1 MAKYRTFTPEFKA
14 QVVLEILT
22 GAKSAAAICRE
33 HHLKDSVVS
42 RWKQEFLQEAA
53 KIFQHDEA
61 HQQAEA
67 RIAELERLV
76 GRLTLQ
82 LEIAKKAS
90 ALLEQAQ
97 TRNARSFTNSPPSI
111 RSD

>member
-14 QVVLEILT
+14 QVVLELLT
-22 GAKSAAAICRE
+22 GAKTGAELCRE
-33 HHLKDSVVS
+33 HHLKDSVLY
-42 RWKQEFLQEAA
+42 RWKQEFLNDAA
-53 KIFQHDEA
+53 KVFQRDAQHEA
-61 HQQAEA
+61 DA

-90 ALLEQAQ
+90 ALLPLAPP
-97 TRNARSFTNSPPSI
+97 RNERSSS
-111 RSD
+111 S

>member
-22 GAKSAAAICRE
+22 GARSATAICRE
-33 HHLKDSVVS
+33 HRLKDSVVS
-42 RWKQEFLQEAA
+42 RWKQEFLQDAA
-53 KIFQHDEA
+53 KIFQHDDV

-82 LEIAKKAS
+82 LEIAKKVSSLLQS
-90 ALLEQAQ
+90 APP
-97 TRNARSFTNSPPSI
+97 RNERSSNG
-111 RSD
+111 

>member
-22 GAKSAAAICRE
+22 GAKTAAAACRE
-33 HHLKDSVVS
+33 YHLKDSVVS
-42 RWKQEFLQEAA
+42 RWKMEFLQDAA
-53 KIFQHDEA
+53 KIFQHDDA

-82 LEIAKKAS
+82 LEIAKKVSTLLQS
-90 ALLEQAQ
+90 APP
-97 TRNARSFTNSPPSI
+97 RSE
-111 RSD
+111 RSSND

>member
-1 MAKYRTFTPEFKA
+1 MAKNRTFTPEFKA

-42 RWKQEFLQEAA
+42 RWKQEFLLDAS
-53 KIFQHDEA
+53 KVFQHDDSQ
-61 HQQAEA
+61 QQAEA

-82 LEIAKKAS
+82 LEIAKKVSTLLQS
-90 ALLEQAQ
+90 APP
-97 TRNARSFTNSPPSI
+97 RNERPSTG
-111 RSD
+111 